1 MSDDN
6 REAVVRV
13 VLEAWAP
20 SVSPEC
26 ICGHPQLAHEDD
38 VGFCWDCDACA
49 ADPACREFVER
60 FAGERSD
67 GDSHWATVV
76 IDDAFEPRELT
87 EAELER
93 SNRVSDALATNRP
106 EMDWI
111 AATEIQRLAEEDP
124 LAYPRGTAP
133 AMAHLIERDRQ
144 RFGYGSKERS

>member
-1 MSDDN
+1 MLFRSERPLAFFLDQLPRVAALAV
-6 REAVVRV
+6 RE
-13 VLEAWAP
+13 
-20 SVSPEC
+20 
-26 ICGHPQLAHEDD
+26 DT
-38 VGFCWDCDACA
+38 
-49 ADPACREFVER
+49 
-60 FAGERSD
+60 ERSD
-67 GDSHWATVV
+67 GDSHWASVV
-76 IDDAFEPRELT
+76 IDGAFEPRELT